1 MFVLTVSI
9 LQNPTDSTKL
19 KPLTS
24 WGATLRK
31 NARRLIGS
39 RRERRLIGYIP
50 AAHRLSISKAL
61 HQRWLLHIPK
71 SFVPRTTPSIPP
83 SIPSCLLR
91 SQPLLP
97 KPRVSSAMHIGGIS
111 GNASWSCTHPRL
123 FAVLAKSVRN
133 DCRHGNTLCT
143 AFGRRLDINTAECS
157 DERSLGNFR
166 RKGSRFRE
174 FSAG

>member
-9 LQNPTDSTKL
+9 LQNPTDSTKS

-61 HQRWLLHIPK
+61 HQRWFIPY
-71 SFVPRTTPSIPP
+71 PQE
-83 SIPSCLLR
+83 LR
-91 SQPLLP
+91 PTHDTEHPTKYPILPLALAAT
-97 KPRVSSAMHIGGIS
+97 SSETAGIV
-111 GNASWSCTHPRL
+111 GDAHR
-123 FAVLAKSVRN
+123 RN
-133 DCRHGNTLCT
+133 FWKC
-143 AFGRRLDINTAECS
+143 
-157 DERSLGNFR
+157 
-166 RKGSRFRE
+166 
-174 FSAG
+174 